1 MIEPPQPGFTGVV
14 WPARPA
20 DRLARDLTTGPGGV
34 PMAEAAQ
41 AWARLAA
48 SFGAAVVEY
57 EKVVGEIRGAWGS
70 DRSNVVLQ
78 RITMLRD
85 WLVEATGAATA
96 NAARFQVQV
105 AAYEVARLA
114 MPAITDIEQIQQIQ
128 QVLESMDGSMGA
140 AIKAVAADADKDSDM
155 AKAVASRVME
165 NYEKATEP
173 LAFSWQQTQPP
184 VIAPETALAAEKAPP
199 KPPETPSAKTGP
211 VGGGLGPMPAGMSV
225 PATARTLSAY
235 TAPAYAKSTSV
246 QEVLPQS
253 AGSNNTSSASRAP
266 IAPGMMGAAGGGG
279 SQESSSSR
287 FPRAALPGDD
297 EQIAGVGEIQAAPAV
312 LGGVEAAAA
321 PPGARTTAN
330 SGG

>member
-20 DRLARDLTTGPGGV
+20 DRLARDLTTGPGAV

-70 DRSNVVLQ
+70 DQSNVVLQ
-78 RITMLRD
+78 RITTLRD
-85 WLVEATGAATA
+85 WLIEATGAATA

-114 MPAITDIEQIQQIQ
+114 MPAITDIEQIQQVQ
-128 QVLESMDGSMGA
+128 RMLESLDGSMGA
-140 AIKAVAADADKDSDM
+140 AIEAVAADADKDSDM

-173 LAFSWQQTQPP
+173 LAFPWQQTQPP
-184 VIAPETALAAEKAPP
+184 VIAPETALAAENTPP
-199 KPPETPSAKTGP
+199 KPPETRSPKTGP
-211 VGGGLGPMPAGMSV
+211 VGGPGPMLGGISV
-225 PATARTLSAY
+225 PAAARTLSTY
-235 TAPAYAKSTSV
+235 TAPAFAKSTSV

-253 AGSNNTSSASRAP
+253 ANSNTSATSRAP

-279 SQESSSSR
+279 SQESSASR

-297 EQIAGVGEIQAAPAV
+297 EQLAGVGDIQAAPAV

-321 PPGARTTAN
+321 PPGTRATGN

>member
-20 DRLARDLTTGPGGV
+20 DRLARDLAAGPGGV

-57 EKVVGEIRGAWGS
+57 EKAVSEVRGAWGS

-78 RITMLRD
+78 RISSLRD

-114 MPAITDIEQIQQIQ
+114 MPAITDIEQIQQVQ
-128 QVLESMDGSMGA
+128 QILESVGGSMGA

-173 LAFSWQQTQPP
+173 LALAWQQTQPP
-184 VIAPETALAAEKAPP
+184 VIAPETALAAENAAAVTPGPP
-199 KPPETPSAKTGP
+199 PPGASAP
-211 VGGGLGPMPAGMSV
+211 VGGLGGIPAGFSV
-225 PATARTLSAY
+225 PTAARALSAY
-235 TAPAYAKSTSV
+235 TAPAFAKSTAV
-246 QEVLPQS
+246 QEVLPQPT
-253 AGSNNTSSASRAP
+253 GSGNASSAARSP

-279 SQESSSSR
+279 AQEPSR
-287 FPRAALPGDD
+287 FPRASLPGDD
-297 EQIAGVGEIQAAPAV
+297 EEFTGPGDIQAAPAV
-312 LGGVEAAAA
+312 LGGVEAAAT
-321 PPGARTTAN
+321 PPGARAHGN
-330 SGG
+330 PGG